1 MARKIKAYNSTTLKI
16 YAFFIKNIPKG
27 GLSYTEIKKGLKLS
41 DTVLAK
47 HLEYMQDNY
56 IIYKSKDGKY
66 YLQPFQY
73 DRNVTEFLDIEISKI
88 IKNLNEL
95 VAMNFN
101 GPLRERK
108 KYIIENLKFLLEYMR
123 LL

>member
-1 MARKIKAYNSTTLKI
+1 MTKKIKAYNSTTLKI

-27 GLSYTEIKKGLKLS
+27 GLSYTEIKKELKLS

-56 IIYKSKDGKY
+56 IIYKNSKDGKY

-73 DRNVTEFLDIEISKI
+73 DRNITEFLDIEISKI

-95 VAMNFN
+95 VEFK

-123 LL
+123 LF

>member
-1 MARKIKAYNSTTLKI
+1 MARKIKAYNSTTIKI
-16 YAFFIKNIPKG
+16 YSFFIKNIPKG
-27 GLSYTEIKKGLKLS
+27 GLSYTEIKKELKLS

-56 IIYKSKDGKY
+56 IIYKNKDGKY

-73 DRNVTEFLDIEISKI
+73 DGNITEFLDIEISKI
-88 IKNLNEL
+88 ISNLNEL
-95 VAMNFN
+95 IEFK

-123 LL
+123 LI

>member
-1 MARKIKAYNSTTLKI
+1 MTKKIKSYNSTTLKI

-27 GLSYTEIKKGLKLS
+27 GLSYTEIKKELKLS

-56 IIYKSKDGKY
+56 IIYKNSKDGKY

-73 DRNVTEFLDIEISKI
+73 DRNITEFLDIEISKI

-95 VAMNFN
+95 VEFK

-123 LL
+123 LF

>member
-1 MARKIKAYNSTTLKI
+1 MARKIKAYNSTTIKI

-27 GLSYTEIKKGLKLS
+27 GLSYTEIKKELKLS

-56 IIYKSKDGKY
+56 IIYKNKDGKY

-73 DRNVTEFLDIEISKI
+73 DGNITEFLDIEISKI
-88 IKNLNEL
+88 ISNLNEL
-95 VAMNFN
+95 IEFK

-123 LL
+123 LI

>member
-1 MARKIKAYNSTTLKI
+1 MTKKIKSYNSTTLKI

-27 GLSYTEIKKGLKLS
+27 GLSYTEIKKELKLS

-56 IIYKSKDGKY
+56 IIYKNSKDGKY

-73 DRNVTEFLDIEISKI
+73 DRNITEFLDIEISTI
-88 IKNLNEL
+88 ISNLNEL
-95 VAMNFN
+95 IEFK